1 MRIKFSFCYCY
12 THFPHDEYVS
22 SKACIVKDINQTCL
36 LRKNKSQNNKK
47 EGQKKQK
54 MKMELKLVTLGDWFL
69 NSPIMQKDGNF
80 NVQNMA
86 RKNAYFSDSE
96 VCSLSLEQLLV
107 LDDVDDDFTILS
119 SECYSFSSK
128 KLLKNENI
136 DVKEMRLLKSLS
148 RKQSSKMKKSVSFRL
163 PEVSDVI
170 ILHPS

>member
-1 MRIKFSFCYCY
+1 
-12 THFPHDEYVS
+12 
-22 SKACIVKDINQTCL
+22 
-36 LRKNKSQNNKK
+36 
-47 EGQKKQK
+47 
-54 MKMELKLVTLGDWFL
+54 MELKLVTLEEWFL
-69 NSPIMQKDGNF
+69 NSPIMQKDGNL

-86 RKNAYFSDSE
+86 RKNAYFSDSG
-96 VCSLSLEQLLV
+96 VYSLSLEQLLV